1 VSPTSPAVRRRRRRR
16 AIAFSVIGILIVIA
30 TALGLY
36 VQAALAAPL
45 PNARVE
51 LSVPTPDPARP
62 AALSLP
68 AVGTGAIAL
77 EGSDELLGESGQ
89 TGPVPIASV
98 TKVVTALVVLEAH
111 PLVEGEDGPGITMTA
126 ADVQILEQTRAVDGS
141 YELVNE
147 GQVLTEREVL
157 EIMLLKSANNYA
169 ETVTNWAFGSL
180 SAYLDAARSFTAE
193 HGLTDTTIADA
204 SGLDP
209 ASRSSTRDLM
219 RIASLALAD
228 PVLASIVSTA
238 VDQVPVIGEIDNSNK
253 LLGIDGIDGIKTGTT
268 DEAGSCL
275 LFSAEF
281 TVGGEAKSVVGAIL
295 GAPNSQA
302 ARDGVQALLAS
313 TKASFST
320 LSLIRENTPV
330 GEYTTAWGET
340 VTIVAASDSDAVV
353 WSDDP
358 VTVDSSAADV
368 VIAPSG
374 FTVGTIDYTVD
385 GSTEQVDLE
394 LEGTLT
400 DPGFWWRVG
409 HPELVFG

>member
-1 VSPTSPAVRRRRRRR
+1 MP
-16 AIAFSVIGILIVIA
+16 
-30 TALGLY
+30 
-36 VQAALAAPL
+36 AALAAPL
-45 PNARVE
+45 PLARLE
-51 LSVPTPDPARP
+51 LTVPTPAPAE
-62 AALSLP
+62 P
-68 AVGTGAIAL
+68 AVLALPGSGSGAIAL

-98 TKVVTALVVLEAH
+98 TKVITALVVLDAH
-111 PLVEGEDGPGITMTA
+111 PLVEGDDGPGITMTA

-147 GQVLTEREVL
+147 GQVLSERQVL

-180 SAYLDAARSFTAE
+180 PAYLDAARSFTTE

-228 PVLASIVSTA
+228 PVLATIVSTSL
-238 VDQVPVIGEIDNSNK
+238 DQVPVIGEIDNSNK
-253 LLGIDGIDGIKTGTT
+253 LLGVDGIDGIKTGTT

-281 TVGGEAKSVVGAIL
+281 TVSGETKSVVGVIL
-295 GAPNSQA
+295 GAANSQA
-302 ARDGVQALLAS
+302 ARDAVQALLAS
-313 TKASFST
+313 AKAGFTT
-320 LSLIRENTPV
+320 LPLIDDDTDV
-330 GEYTTAWGET
+330 GTYTTDWGET
-340 VTIVAASDSDAVV
+340 
-353 WSDDP
+353 
-358 VTVDSSAADV
+358 ADV
-368 VIAPSG
+368 VAAGDASALVWSNDPVSVDASAEDVVVAGSG
-374 FTVGTIDYTVD
+374 TGVGAIQYTVD
-385 GSTEQVDLE
+385 DATVQVPLE
-394 LEGTLT
+394 LDGTLR

-409 HPELVFG
+409 HPDLVFG

>member
-1 VSPTSPAVRRRRRRR
+1 VSPTSAPVRRRRRVV
-16 AIAFSVIGILIVIA
+16 AFSAIGILVVIA
-30 TALGLY
+30 VALGLY
-36 VQAALAAPL
+36 VPAALAAPL
-45 PNARVE
+45 PDAQLE
-51 LSVPTPDPARP
+51 LDVPTPEPAPP
-62 AALSLP
+62 AVLALP
-68 AVGTGAIAL
+68 GVGTGAIAL
-77 EGSDELLGESGQ
+77 EGADELLGESGQ

-98 TKVVTALVVLEAH
+98 TKVITALVVLDAR
-111 PLVEGEDGPGITMTA
+111 PLVEGDDGPGITMTA
-126 ADVQILEQTRAVDGS
+126 ADVRILEQTRAVDGS

-147 GQVLTEREVL
+147 GQVLTERQVL

-180 SAYLDAARSFTAE
+180 AGYLEAARSFTAE

-209 ASRSSTRDLM
+209 GSRSSTRDLM

-228 PVLASIVSTA
+228 PVLASIVSTSL
-238 VDQVPVIGEIDNSNK
+238 DDVPVIGEIDNSNK

-281 TVGGEAKSVVGAIL
+281 TVGDETKSVVGVIL
-295 GAPNSQA
+295 GAQSSQA
-302 ARDGVQALLAS
+302 ARDGVQALLSS
-313 TKASFST
+313 TKAAFTT
-320 LSLIRENTPV
+320 LPLISEDTDV
-330 GEYTTAWGET
+330 GTYTTAWGESAE
-340 VTIVAASDSDAVV
+340 IVAASDGSALV

-358 VTVDSSAADV
+358 VSVEADATDV
-368 VIAPSG
+368 VVARSG
-374 FTVGTIDYTVD
+374 ITVGSIRYTIDGTSEEVP
-385 GSTEQVDLE
+385 LE
-394 LEGTLT
+394 LDGTLE

>member
-1 VSPTSPAVRRRRRRR
+1 VSPASPAVRRRRRRR
-16 AIAFSVIGILIVIA
+16 IVAFSVVGILIVIA

-36 VQAALAAPL
+36 VPAALAAPL
-45 PNARVE
+45 PDARVE
-51 LSVPTPDPARP
+51 LSVPTPAPAQP
-62 AALSLP
+62 AVLALP

-77 EGSDELLGESGQ
+77 EGSDEMLGESGQ

-98 TKVVTALVVLEAH
+98 TKVITALVVLEAH
-111 PLVEGEDGPGITMTA
+111 PLVEGDDGPGITMTA
-126 ADVQILEQTRAVDGS
+126 ADVQLLEQTRAVDGS

-180 SAYLDAARSFTAE
+180 AAYLDAARSFTSE
-193 HGLTDTTIADA
+193 HGLGDTTIADA

-219 RIASLALAD
+219 RVASLALAD

-281 TVGGEAKSVVGAIL
+281 TVGDEEKSVVGVVL
-295 GAPNSQA
+295 GAQSSQA
-302 ARDGVQALLAS
+302 ARDEVQALLAS
-313 TKASFST
+313 TKAAFTT

-340 VTIVAASDSDAVV
+340 ATIVAASDSDAVV

-358 VTVDSSAADV
+358 VTVEASADDV
-368 VIAPSG
+368 VVAPSG
-374 FTVGTIDYTVD
+374 LDVGTIHYTVD
-385 GSTEQVDLE
+385 GSTEQVALE

-409 HPELVFG
+409 HPGLVFG

>member
-1 VSPTSPAVRRRRRRR
+1 MSPTSAPARRRGRR
-16 AIAFSVIGILIVIA
+16 IVAFSATGILVVIA
-30 TALGLY
+30 VALGLY
-36 VQAALAAPL
+36 VPAALAAPL
-45 PNARVE
+45 PAAQLE
-51 LSVPTPDPARP
+51 LDVPTPAPAEP
-62 AALSLP
+62 ATLALP
-68 AVGTGAIAL
+68 GVGTGAIAL

-98 TKVVTALVVLEAH
+98 TKVITALVVLESH
-111 PLVEGEDGPGITMTA
+111 PLVEGDDGPGITMTA

-147 GQVLTEREVL
+147 GQVLSERQVL

-180 SAYLDAARSFTAE
+180 AAYLDAARAFTAE
-193 HGLTDTTIADA
+193 HGLSDTTIVDA

-209 ASRSSTRDLM
+209 GSRSSTKDLM

-228 PVLASIVSTA
+228 PVLATIVSTA
-238 VDQVPVIGEIDNSNK
+238 LDEVPVIGEIDNSNK

-281 TVGGEAKSVVGAIL
+281 TVGGETKSVVGVIL
-295 GAPNSQA
+295 GAQSSQA
-302 ARDGVQALLAS
+302 ARDAVQALLAS
-313 TKASFST
+313 TKAAFT
-320 LSLIRENTPV
+320 TIPLITADTEV
-330 GEYTTAWGET
+330 GEYTTEWGET
-340 VTIVAASDSDAVV
+340 ASIVASADEEALV
-353 WSDDP
+353 WSNDP
-358 VTVDSSAADV
+358 VAVDASADDV
-368 VIAPSG
+368 VTARSG
-374 FTVGTIDYTVD
+374 ADVGTIRYTVD
-385 GSTEQVDLE
+385 GRTEDVTLE
-394 LEGTLT
+394 LDGTLE

>member
-1 VSPTSPAVRRRRRRR
+1 VSPTSAPVRRRRR
-16 AIAFSVIGILIVIA
+16 IVAFSATGILVA
-30 TALGLY
+30 LAVALGLY
-36 VQAALAAPL
+36 VPAALAAPL
-45 PNARVE
+45 PLARLE
-51 LSVPTPDPARP
+51 LSVPTPAR
-62 AALSLP
+62 AGP
-68 AVGTGAIAL
+68 AVLALPGSGSGAIAL

-98 TKVVTALVVLEAH
+98 TKVITALVVLDAH
-111 PLVEGEDGPGITMTA
+111 PLVEGDDGPGITMTA

-147 GQVLTEREVL
+147 GQVLSERQVL

-180 SAYLDAARSFTAE
+180 PAYLDAARSFTTE

-228 PVLASIVSTA
+228 PVLATIVSTA
-238 VDQVPVIGEIDNSNK
+238 LDQVPVIGEIDNSNK
-253 LLGIDGIDGIKTGTT
+253 LLGVDGIDGIKTGTT

-281 TVGGEAKSVVGAIL
+281 TVSGETKSVVGVIL
-295 GAPNSQA
+295 GAANSQA
-302 ARDGVQALLAS
+302 ARDAVQALLAS
-313 TKASFST
+313 AKVGFTT
-320 LSLIRENTPV
+320 LPLIDDDTDV
-330 GEYTTAWGET
+330 GTYTTDWGET
-340 VTIVAASDSDAVV
+340 ADVVAAGDASALV
-353 WSDDP
+353 WSNDP
-358 VTVDSSAADV
+358 VSVDASAADV
-368 VIAPSG
+368 VVAGAGTS
-374 FTVGTIDYTVD
+374 VGAIQYTVD
-385 GSTEQVDLE
+385 DATVQVPLE
-394 LEGTLT
+394 LDGTLR

-409 HPELVFG
+409 HPDLVFG

>member
-1 VSPTSPAVRRRRRRR
+1 VSPTSPAVRRRRRRVVT
-16 AIAFSVIGILIVIA
+16 FSVVGIIVLVA
-30 TALGLY
+30 AALGLY
-36 VQAALAAPL
+36 VPAALAAPL
-45 PNARVE
+45 PSAEVE
-51 LSVPTPDPARP
+51 LDVPTPEPAQP
-62 AALSLP
+62 AVLALP
-68 AVGTGAIAL
+68 VVGTGAIAL

-98 TKVVTALVVLEAH
+98 TKVITALVVLEAH
-111 PLVEGEDGPGITMTA
+111 PLVEGDEGPHITMTA

-147 GQVLTEREVL
+147 GQVLTERQVL

-180 SAYLDAARSFTAE
+180 AAYLDAARSFTAE
-193 HGLTDTTIADA
+193 HDLADTTIADA

-209 ASRSSTRDLM
+209 ASRSSTRDLLHV
-219 RIASLALAD
+219 ASLALAD

-238 VDQVPVIGEIDNSNK
+238 IDQVPVIGEIDNSNK

-281 TVGGEAKSVVGAIL
+281 SVGDEVKSVVGVVL
-295 GAPNSQA
+295 GAESSQA
-302 ARDGVQALLAS
+302 ARDEVQALLAS
-313 TKASFST
+313 TKAAFTT
-320 LSLIRENTPV
+320 LPLIQADTEV
-330 GEYTTAWGET
+330 GAYTSAWGET
-340 VTIVAASDSDAVV
+340 AAIVAASDSDAVV
-353 WSDDP
+353 WTDDP
-358 VTVDSSAADV
+358 VVVDASAVDV
-368 VIAPSG
+368 VTARPG
-374 FTVGTIDYTVD
+374 VTVGTVRYTVD
-385 GSTEQVDLE
+385 GSTEQVALE
-394 LEGTLT
+394 LDGTLE

>member
-1 VSPTSPAVRRRRRRR
+1 MSPTSAPARRRGRRIV
-16 AIAFSVIGILIVIA
+16 AISTTGILVVIA
-30 TALGLY
+30 VALGLY
-36 VQAALAAPL
+36 VPAALAAPL
-45 PNARVE
+45 PAAQLE
-51 LSVPTPDPARP
+51 LDVPTPAPAEP

-68 AVGTGAIAL
+68 GVGTGAIAL

-98 TKVVTALVVLEAH
+98 TKVITALVVLEAH
-111 PLVEGEDGPGITMTA
+111 PLVEGDDGPGITMTA

-147 GQVLTEREVL
+147 GQVLSERQVL

-180 SAYLDAARSFTAE
+180 TAYLDAARAFTAE
-193 HGLTDTTIADA
+193 HGLSDTTIVDA

-209 ASRSSTRDLM
+209 GSRSSTKDLM

-228 PVLASIVSTA
+228 PVLATIVSTA
-238 VDQVPVIGEIDNSNK
+238 LDEVPVIGEIDNSNK

-281 TVGGEAKSVVGAIL
+281 TVGGETKSVVGVIL
-295 GAPNSQA
+295 GAQSSQA
-302 ARDGVQALLAS
+302 ARDAVQALLAS
-313 TKASFST
+313 TKAAFT
-320 LSLIRENTPV
+320 TIPLISADTEV
-330 GEYTTAWGET
+330 GEYTTEWGET
-340 VTIVAASDSDAVV
+340 ASIVASSDEEALV
-353 WSDDP
+353 WSNDP
-358 VTVDSSAADV
+358 VAVDASADDVVTARSGADV
-368 VIAPSG
+368 GAIR
-374 FTVGTIDYTVD
+374 YTVD
-385 GSTEQVDLE
+385 GRTEDVTLE
-394 LEGTLT
+394 LDGTLE

>member
-1 VSPTSPAVRRRRRRR
+1 VSPTSAPARRRGRRIV
-16 AIAFSVIGILIVIA
+16 AISTTGILVVVA
-30 TALGLY
+30 VALGLY
-36 VQAALAAPL
+36 VPAALAAPL
-45 PNARVE
+45 PAAQLE
-51 LSVPTPDPARP
+51 LDVPTPAPAEP
-62 AALSLP
+62 ATLSLP
-68 AVGTGAIAL
+68 GVGTGAIAL

-98 TKVVTALVVLEAH
+98 TKVITALVVLEAH
-111 PLVEGEDGPGITMTA
+111 PLVEGDDGPGITMTA

-147 GQVLTEREVL
+147 GQVLSERQVL

-180 SAYLDAARSFTAE
+180 TAYLDAARAFTAE
-193 HGLTDTTIADA
+193 HGLSDTTIVDA

-209 ASRSSTRDLM
+209 GSRSSTKDLM

-228 PVLASIVSTA
+228 PVLATIVSTA
-238 VDQVPVIGEIDNSNK
+238 LDEVPVIGEIDNSNK

-281 TVGGEAKSVVGAIL
+281 TVGGETKSVVGVIL
-295 GAPNSQA
+295 GAQSSQA
-302 ARDGVQALLAS
+302 ARDAVQALLAS
-313 TKASFST
+313 TKAAFT
-320 LSLIRENTPV
+320 TIPLISADTEV
-330 GEYTTAWGET
+330 GEYTTEWGET
-340 VTIVAASDSDAVV
+340 ASIVASSDEEALV
-353 WSDDP
+353 WSNDP
-358 VTVDSSAADV
+358 VAVDASADDVVTARSGADV
-368 VIAPSG
+368 GAIR
-374 FTVGTIDYTVD
+374 YTVD
-385 GSTEQVDLE
+385 GRTEDVTLE
-394 LEGTLT
+394 LDGTLE

>member
-1 VSPTSPAVRRRRRRR
+1 VSPTSPAVRRRRRVV
-16 AIAFSVIGILIVIA
+16 AFSAVGILIVIA

-36 VQAALAAPL
+36 VPAALAAPL
-45 PNARVE
+45 PNATVE
-51 LSVPTPDPARP
+51 LSVPTPEPAP
-62 AALSLP
+62 AAVLALP
-68 AVGTGAIAL
+68 TVGAGAIAL

-98 TKVVTALVVLEAH
+98 TKVITALVVLEAH
-111 PLVEGEDGPGITMTA
+111 PLTEGDDGPTITMTA
-126 ADVQILEQTRAVDGS
+126 ADVQLLEQTRAVDGS

-169 ETVTNWAFGSL
+169 GTITNWAFGSL
-180 SAYLDAARSFTAE
+180 AAYLDAARSFTAE

-219 RIASLALAD
+219 RVASLALAD
-228 PVLASIVSTA
+228 PVLASIVATA

-281 TVGGEAKSVVGAIL
+281 TVADEVKSVVGVVL
-295 GAPNSQA
+295 GAESSQA
-302 ARDGVQALLAS
+302 ARNEVQALLAS
-313 TKASFST
+313 TKAAFTT
-320 LSLIRENTPV
+320 LPLIRENTPV

-340 VTIVAASDSDAVV
+340 ATIVAASDSDAIV
-353 WSDDP
+353 WSNDP
-358 VTVDSSAADV
+358 VAVDSSAADV
-368 VIAPSG
+368 VVAPSG
-374 FTVGTIDYTVD
+374 LNVGTIHYTVD
-385 GSTEQVDLE
+385 GSTRQVALE
-394 LEGTLT
+394 LDGTLG
-400 DPGFWWRVG
+400 DPGFWWRIG